1 MEWFNFWGK
10 DEEGENFGREGEDG
24 FKWNFLIFGLGFIEL
39 NNVLEEFD
47 LELEILGSRNLFA
60 FE

>member
-1 MEWFNFWGK
+1 MK

>member
-1 MEWFNFWGK
+1 MK

-24 FKWNFLIFGLGFIEL
+24 SKWNLLTPGLGLTEL

-47 LELEILGSRNLFA
+47 PELEILGSRNSLA
-60 FE
+60 FEQETSVP